1 MSDVARQTTAE
12 LSGEM
17 DVKLLKLGMSPR
29 FSEQDLDHAKA
40 LAHRFDECPPIV
52 VERSTSTVIDGVHRL
67 LAARLLGRS
76 KVIVNFFDGT
86 HDEAYVEA
94 VRANISHGKPLTLAE
109 REAAAKKILGM
120 RSDWSDRLVGSIYGL
135 SGKTVGRLRK
145 STEEIPQLM
154 VRVGRDGRQ
163 RPTNSS
169 QLRKEIAT
177 ALGER
182 PDANSTEIAKTV
194 STSPT
199 TVRDVRKRIER
210 GESFTPSNRP
220 KNAAARNANRIDDV
234 NRASAKEELFVNW
247 RTDSAILALSGGE
260 EFAKWLDETNVTSS
274 HWEPVL
280 ALIPIGRIP
289 KLIEHARSSALEWT
303 ILASSLE
310 TRFRELNRRIRG

>member
-52 VERSTSTVIDGVHRL
+52 VERSTLTVIDGVHRL

-120 RSDWSDRLVGSIYGL
+120 RSDWSDAWWVAYVAFQVRPSVAYG
-135 SGKTVGRLRK
+135 
-145 STEEIPQLM
+145 
-154 VRVGRDGRQ
+154 
-163 RPTNSS
+163 N
-169 QLRKEIAT
+169 QLRK
-177 ALGER
+177 
-182 PDANSTEIAKTV
+182 
-194 STSPT
+194 
-199 TVRDVRKRIER
+199 
-210 GESFTPSNRP
+210 F
-220 KNAAARNANRIDDV
+220 
-234 NRASAKEELFVNW
+234 
-247 RTDSAILALSGGE
+247 LS
-260 EFAKWLDETNVTSS
+260 
-274 HWEPVL
+274 
-280 ALIPIGRIP
+280 
-289 KLIEHARSSALEWT
+289 
-303 ILASSLE
+303 
-310 TRFRELNRRIRG
+310 